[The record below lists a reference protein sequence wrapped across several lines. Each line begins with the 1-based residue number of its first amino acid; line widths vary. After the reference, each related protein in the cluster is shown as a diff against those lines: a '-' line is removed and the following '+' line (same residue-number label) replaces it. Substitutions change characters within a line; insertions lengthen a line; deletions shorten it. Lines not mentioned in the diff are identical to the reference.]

1 MGWRRAEKVERREE
15 WLKSWLRGYAV
26 LTKSREACAVR

>member
-1 MGWRRAEKVERREE
+1 MGWREAERSERRGE
-15 WLKSWLRGYAV
+15 WLEKWLRGYAV